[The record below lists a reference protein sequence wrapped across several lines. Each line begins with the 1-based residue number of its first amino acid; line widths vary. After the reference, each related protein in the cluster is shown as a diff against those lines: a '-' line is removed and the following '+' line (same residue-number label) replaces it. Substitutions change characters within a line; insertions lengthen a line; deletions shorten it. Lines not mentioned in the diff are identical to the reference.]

1 MSQATLGRSTSL
13 CAAAQPAA
21 QRWSPRL
28 VNLYDRLTKRPS
40 RIRSS
45 SSPACANWSSTPTP
59 SELGASCGKLEND
72 SCFSQREERP
82 IPGFQLFRNRSVNP
96 HSHCRK
102 AFSSAPSTL
111 TIKLASPPSTGT
123 RDLAGRGASVKV
135 THQNSAPTSMH
146 ALRILFLTLAVALLG
161 LLGWRLAAKHPQVAE
176 VIPARDGK
184 PQPVAPSHV
193 ATPEERLQE
202 VPEFASFYGKL
213 RSDFPSDYSAFVD
226 QMAKGATM
234 PTGNAA
240 IWDAMRDLQ
249 QSQGI
254 LAAQAGPAALDG
266 YFGARQAVLD
276 GLAPL
281 NARECVDFLYGF
293 TNPSIADFTE
303 AHRGLVATLADRQL
317 AAIEDGRSRH
327 LDRSSPTNADLDA
340 LSAALTT
347 RQVSAQEIGVLLDG
361 ATPDPPLTDT
371 RLCALGRLYLDALR
385 GLPANMRQRIYGLAA
400 ELLARS

>member
-1 MSQATLGRSTSL
+1 
-13 CAAAQPAA
+13 
-21 QRWSPRL
+21 
-28 VNLYDRLTKRPS
+28 
-40 RIRSS
+40 
-45 SSPACANWSSTPTP
+45 
-59 SELGASCGKLEND
+59 
-72 SCFSQREERP
+72 
-82 IPGFQLFRNRSVNP
+82 
-96 HSHCRK
+96 
-102 AFSSAPSTL
+102 
-111 TIKLASPPSTGT
+111 
-123 RDLAGRGASVKV
+123 
-135 THQNSAPTSMH
+135 MH
-146 ALRILFLTLAVALLG
+146 ALRILFLMLAVALVG
-161 LLGWRLAAKHPQVAE
+161 LLGWRAVAIHPQVAE
-176 VIPARDGK
+176 MAPAPAGK
-184 PQPVAPSHV
+184 PPPAAPSHV
-193 ATPEERLQE
+193 ATPEERLEE

-213 RSDFPSDYSAFVD
+213 RSDFPRDYATLVD
-226 QMAKGATM
+226 QMAKRATM

-303 AHRGLVATLADRQL
+303 AHHGLVATLADWQV

-340 LSAALTT
+340 LSAALAS
-347 RQVSAQEIGVLLDG
+347 RQVSPQEIGVLLDG
-361 ATPDPPLTDT
+361 TTPDPPLTDA
-371 RLCALGRLYLDALR
+371 RLCALGRLYLDALH
-385 GLPANMRQRIYGLAA
+385 GLPADTRQRIYGLAA